1 MLSASEGMFFSAR
14 EGNVHCP
21 ISRAEISRW
30 DQSLNPLDAAGC
42 ELSGESNHIGI
53 VVINN
58 N

>member
-1 MLSASEGMFFSAR
+1 MFFSAR

-30 DQSLNPLDAAGC
+30 DQSLNLLDAAGC
-42 ELSGESNHIGI
+42 ELSGESNQIGI